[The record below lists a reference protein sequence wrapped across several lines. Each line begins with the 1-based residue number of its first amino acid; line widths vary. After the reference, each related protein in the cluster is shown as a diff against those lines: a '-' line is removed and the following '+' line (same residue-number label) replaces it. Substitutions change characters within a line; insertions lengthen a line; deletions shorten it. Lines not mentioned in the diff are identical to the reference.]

1 MKILILGGTSA
12 VASDFLSALS
22 SETSLEVFATYCNK
36 KPYLIYENIRW
47 VKLCLESDE
56 NHFLSELKA
65 IEFDY
70 VLNFIL
76 IGDVTKLDSHYRIMS
91 KLFLS
96 VFGAS
101 TRVINISSNGVY
113 KHSLIPIT
121 ELGELNTVEVY
132 AKQKVIS
139 EKILAERQM
148 NLRVAILPISEFG
161 SGTLLKNIY
170 KSKKGAHIFVDE
182 NNSWNG
188 ILSTHFAQLLITLI
202 NQNYFIHGTR
212 NIFSL
217 NPEPTIELIKSI
229 LLFTDRTDLKIEY
242 DNFKSLNKIILST
255 VYKDFHNNIW
265 HDSIYGG
272 EITTRAVLDELSKLR
287 FHLQ

>member
-1 MKILILGGTSA
+1 MKILVLGGTSA
-12 VASDFLSALS
+12 VACDFLSALS
-22 SETSLEVFATYCNK
+22 RDTSLEVFATYCK
-36 KPYLIYENIRW
+36 TKPYFLYENIRW
-47 VKLCLESDE
+47 FKLCLERDE
-56 NHFLSELKA
+56 KYFLSELEA

-76 IGDVTKLDSHYRIMS
+76 LGEVTKVDDYYRIMS

-121 ELGELNTVEVY
+121 ELDELNTVEVY
-132 AKQKVIS
+132 AKQKVIC

-148 NLRVAILPISEFG
+148 NLRVAILPISRFG
-161 SGTLLKNIY
+161 SGTLMKNIY
-170 KSKKGAHIFVDE
+170 KSKKGAHIFVNE

-188 ILSTHFAQLLITLI
+188 ILSKHFAQLLITLI

-217 NPEPTIELIKSI
+217 NPEPTIELIKAI
-229 LLFTDRTDLKIEY
+229 LLFTDRNDLEIYY
-242 DNFKSLNKIILST
+242 DNSKSLNKITLST

-272 EITTRAVLDELSKLR
+272 EITTRTVLDELSKLR